1 MGWIFVDKEEGGS
14 KEQMRSNMRSMMRGG
29 YRGYRSYGDS
39 SAMMH
44 GDYSEGY
51 RMGYRHGW
59 EDSEDDAMEMRRAR
73 DSRGRYV

>member
-1 MGWIFVDKEEGGS
+1 MAWIFVDKEEGGS

-29 YRGYRSYGDS
+29 YRSYGGS

-44 GDYSEGY
+44 GDYNEGY
-51 RMGYRHGW
+51 RMGYKHGW
-59 EDSEDDAMEMRRAR
+59 EDYEDDAMEMRRAR